1 MNIFGKTLCRPSL
14 RLPGVLLTVATA
26 LAGVVAMTVSTAKQ
40 ASGIA
45 AASERPTSR
54 TTSTE
59 SARLPSAD
67 SLSDMFR
74 SAAQQVL
81 PSVVEIKA
89 ARTESGP
96 TNANSGQRHFEAI
109 PFGEFFEEDE
119 FETDD
124 DAEPGLGCGV
134 IIDPSG
140 VVVTN
145 YHVVEEADEMLVEL
159 ADGRQFNVKDV
170 KVDEKTDLA
179 VLSLD
184 STEPLPAAKLGDS
197 DNLRI
202 GDWVLTIGSPF
213 ELEQTVS
220 AGIISA
226 KGRSVRGAGKT
237 RLLQTD
243 AAINPGSS
251 GGALVNLKGE
261 LVGITTAIASRDGG
275 YQGVGFA
282 IPSNLATWVSAELR
296 EYGRVNRGYLGITTT
311 ARSSNVRGVR
321 REIVAARLQEDS
333 PAYKAGV
340 REHDIIV
347 SFDNRTVRS
356 ISELREIVEQVE
368 VGSKHR
374 LEIIRGQNR
383 QTLAVVTEAAPS
395 RREPLSP
402 GQADFGGVSALV
414 YSHDLELAVSDLGEG
429 NASRLGL
436 RTAAGVL
443 IVRLDPGGAAY
454 RAGIREGMVIVGVG
468 NQPVRNTED
477 FAEILEKESLK
488 KGIWLQVYSDGG
500 SRTISVRSS

>member
-26 LAGVVAMTVSTAKQ
+26 LAGVVAMTVSTTKQ

-54 TTSTE
+54 TTSIE
-59 SARLPSAD
+59 NARLPSAD

-81 PSVVEIKA
+81 PSVVEIKV

-109 PFGEFFEEDE
+109 PSGEFFEEGE

-134 IIDPSG
+134 IVDPSG
-140 VVVTN
+140 VVMTN

-184 STEPLPAAKLGDS
+184 STGPLPVAKLGDS
-197 DNLRI
+197 DSLRI

-251 GGALVNLKGE
+251 GGALVNLRGE

-282 IPSNLATWVSAELR
+282 IPINLAKWVSAELR
-296 EYGRVNRGYLGITTT
+296 EYGQVNRGYLGITATV
-311 ARSSNVRGVR
+311 RSSNVTGLG
-321 REIVAARLQEDS
+321 REIVAAKLHEDS

-347 SFDNRTVRS
+347 SLDNRTVRS
-356 ISELREIVEQVE
+356 ISELREIVDQVE
-368 VGSKHR
+368 VGSKHQ
-374 LEIIRGQNR
+374 LEIMRGQTR
-383 QTLAVVTEAAPS
+383 KTLEVVIEAAPS
-395 RREPLSP
+395 GRGPLP
-402 GQADFGGVSALV
+402 LGQRDVGGVSALV
-414 YSHDLELAVSDLGEG
+414 YSHDLELGVSDLGKG

-443 IVRLDPGGAAY
+443 IVRLDPGGAAS
-454 RAGIREGMVIVGVG
+454 RAGVREGTVIVRVG
-468 NQPVRNTED
+468 NHPVRNTED
-477 FAEILEKESLK
+477 FAEVMERQSLG
-488 KGIWLQVYSDGG
+488 KGISLEVYSRQGT
-500 SRTISVRSS
+500 RTIFVRGS